1 MKKIGLYP
9 GSFDPITNGHMD
21 IVERALKIFD
31 EVIIA
36 VVKNTAKR
44 TLFSQDER
52 KQLVD
57 EIYKNNENVKCIS
70 LESKLTVTLANEV
83 NASAIIRGLRAMSDF
98 EYEFQIASINRSQN
112 KEIESVFFAA
122 HDKLTFVSSSMV
134 KEIALYKGKLSKFV
148 HVAVESALKKKISS
162 FDK

>member
-36 VVKNTAKR
+36 VVKNTAKK

-57 EIYKNNENVKCIS
+57 EIYKDNENVKCIS
-70 LESKLTVTLANEV
+70 LDSKLTVTLANEV

-122 HDKLTFVSSSMV
+122 HDKLTFTSSMV

>member
-36 VVKNTAKR
+36 VVKNTAKK

-70 LESKLTVTLANEV
+70 LDSKLTVTLANEV

-98 EYEFQIASINRSQN
+98 E
-112 KEIESVFFAA
+112 
-122 HDKLTFVSSSMV
+122 
-134 KEIALYKGKLSKFV
+134 
-148 HVAVESALKKKISS
+148 
-162 FDK
+162 

>member
-1 MKKIGLYP
+1 
-9 GSFDPITNGHMD
+9 MD

-36 VVKNTAKR
+36 VVKNTAKK

-57 EIYKNNENVKCIS
+57 EIYKDNENVKCIS
-70 LESKLTVTLANEV
+70 LDAKLTVTLANEV

-112 KEIESVFFAA
+112 KEIEECILL
-122 HDKLTFVSSSMV
+122 HT
-134 KEIALYKGKLSKFV
+134 IN
-148 HVAVESALKKKISS
+148 
-162 FDK
+162 